1 VTKKVQEIYGIDNSQ
16 ASESHA
22 AEVQQISVQ
31 LQEHAIRMLLDYLR
45 KTRQARRKTAAAA
58 TNSNTGKNAAKEH
71 LIDQVSTQEYLHV
84 FPPNPALQAI
94 DTCLCKI
101 LAEQN
106 ETDELLGILVGAN
119 ACLISE
125 LESFIDVDAQPGLLA
140 RVMLILGEYSRVLEI
155 VTSFVQS
162 FLCDIRIM
170 LNESFVR

>member
-16 ASESHA
+16 ASESHG
-22 AEVQQISVQ
+22 AEVQQISDQ

-45 KTRQARRKTAAAA
+45 KTRQSRRKTAAAA

-84 FPPNPALQAI
+84 FPPNPAL
-94 DTCLCKI
+94 
-101 LAEQN
+101 QN